1 MRRHGNH
8 QGIYQVPAKVR
19 NFSFVLSQL
28 RLIKNLQTVA
38 RNILS
43 DKVRKTRFGRTDC
56 PMDTRQLSSLV
67 EAQRG
72 PPARVWEDFTE
83 AGGPSSG
90 GKWGW
95 REQESSI
102 NLRGYTLL
110 PNLSLTQLWRRRV
123 HTELGNTDQSMEAAS
138 GCFFYFFEVTQSCP
152 TLCDSM
158 DSSPPGFSI
167 HGVFQARI
175 LEWVAI
181 SFSRGI
187 FPTQGLNPGLLH

>member
-102 NLRGYTLL
+102 NLRGYALL
-110 PNLSLTQLWRRRV
+110 PNLSLTQLWRRGV
-123 HTELGNTDQSMEAAS
+123 HTKSLAIQTKVWKLPLDAFFIFLKSLSRVRLFVTPWTVAHQASPSMGFSRQEYWS
-138 GCFFYFFEVTQSCP
+138 GLPFPSP
-152 TLCDSM
+152 GG
-158 DSSPPGFSI
+158 SSPP
-167 HGVFQARI
+167 RD
-175 LEWVAI
+175 
-181 SFSRGI
+181 
-187 FPTQGLNPGLLH
+187 